1 MKNSNSMDCETCY
14 YVDINKSW
22 LSQTQGYTDYSYGYD
37 QMYNQGYHE
46 MEATW
51 SSSNDAHELDATQ
64 QEQQRSPARQ
74 DEPVRDS
81 NPKARTETTSQ
92 RKERTAF
99 TKSQL
104 KELESEFLY
113 SNYLTRL
120 RRYEIAVALE
130 LTERQVKVWFQNR
143 RMKCK
148 RIKLEEGGATKTH
161 C

>member
-1 MKNSNSMDCETCY
+1 MDCETCY

-37 QMYNQGYHE
+37 QSYNQGYTE
-46 MEATW
+46 IEANW
-51 SSSNDAHELDATQ
+51 SSSNDAHEL
-64 QEQQRSPARQ
+64 EPHRSPDRQ
-74 DEPVRDS
+74 ERPVRES
-81 NPKARTETTSQ
+81 NPKARAATSQ

-104 KELESEFLY
+104 KELESEFCY

-148 RIKLEEGGATKTH
+148 RIKLEGAGAIAIATATKTH

>member
-1 MKNSNSMDCETCY
+1 MRNSNSMDFETCY
-14 YVDINKSW
+14 YVDISKSW
-22 LSQTQGYTDYSYGYD
+22 LCQTQGYTDYSYGYG
-37 QMYNQGYHE
+37 QSYNQGYIE
-46 MEATW
+46 MDANW
-51 SSSNDAHELDATQ
+51 SSSNDAHEL
-64 QEQQRSPARQ
+64 EQHRSSPARQ
-74 DEPVRDS
+74 TEPVRES
-81 NPKARTETTSQ
+81 SPKARAATSQ

-104 KELESEFLY
+104 KELESEFCF

-148 RIKLEEGGATKTH
+148 RIKLEGAGGGATGATKTH